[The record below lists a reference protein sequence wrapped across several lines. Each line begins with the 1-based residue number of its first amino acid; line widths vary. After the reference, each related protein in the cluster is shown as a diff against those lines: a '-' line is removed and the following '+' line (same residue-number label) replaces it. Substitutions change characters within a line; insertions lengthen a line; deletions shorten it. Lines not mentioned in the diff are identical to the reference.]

1 VTTPEEPGALEGA
14 GVLSSYA
21 DLADAL
27 GAEHVDPTQVAFTAA
42 GAGLDTLGFVANPL
56 DSLLTAGIGW
66 LIEHVDFLSEPLDAV
81 AGDPNEIREQAAAWH
96 LVSTELAAVATE
108 LRRVSDDVVAGGW
121 DGAAAEQ
128 YALATER
135 CSTALDRAG
144 ADAAE
149 LSGLVLSTGAAVGTV
164 RALIRDTL
172 AGFVAK
178 VIQWVLAAL
187 AASVATAGFSL
198 AALIAAVVEQAV
210 SVARS
215 CVRRISALLELL
227 DEAGTNAARLG
238 AAVRDTAAELGRAV
252 RNTTGDPAVVAT
264 SRRMEEVVHD
274 AVARAVPDGLERGLD
289 RVTDAAERAK
299 VPVLVEA
306 GKQATGEQQKLREGA

>member
-1 VTTPEEPGALEGA
+1 VTAPEDTGALEGA

-27 GAEHVDPTQVAFTAA
+27 GAEHVDPTQVAFAAA
-42 GAGLDTLGFVANPL
+42 GAGLDTLGFVADPL
-56 DSLLTAGIGW
+56 DSLLTAGVGW
-66 LIEHVDFLSEPLDAV
+66 LIEHVDFISEPLDAV
-81 AGDPNEIREQAAAWH
+81 AGDPNEIREQAAAWQ
-96 LVSTELAAVATE
+96 LVSAELAAVATE
-108 LRRVSDDVVAGGW
+108 LRRVSDVVAGDW
-121 DGAAAEQ
+121 DGSAADQ

-135 CSTALDRAG
+135 CSAALDRAG

-149 LSGLVLSTGAAVGTV
+149 LSGLVLATGAAVGTV

-172 AGFVAK
+172 AGFIAK
-178 VIQWVLAAL
+178 VVQWVLAAL

-215 CVRRISALLELL
+215 CVQRISALLDLL
-227 DEAGTNAARLG
+227 DEAGANAARLG

-252 RNTTGDPAVVAT
+252 RNTAGDPAVVAT
-264 SRRMEEVVHD
+264 SRRMEEVIHD
-274 AVARAVPDGLERGLD
+274 TVARAVPDGLEGGLD
-289 RVTDAAERAK
+289 RAAAVADRTK
-299 VPVLVEA
+299 VSALVEA
-306 GKQATGEQQKLREGA
+306 GKQATGERQKLREGA